1 AAQPRSPCT
10 TLFRSDLD
18 AALLVLDAVHAVRGG
33 RHVVVDHGKRLLRMA
48 DLAAGHAQ
56 TFESLWA
63 GHLMHEMAVD
73 PQKAGSV
80 FLAVN
85 HVVVENLV
93 VEGARCA
100 HLRKSVDVR
109 MEKVR
114 QAPVRGSGSA
124 ESAGQCAADTRKE
137 TCRQALAVLQH
148 ELLVGGVAEK
158 LFHAGSIPMFSRAGN
173 DRGVAASSRAGIRLR
188 ASS

>member
-1 AAQPRSPCT
+1 
-10 TLFRSDLD
+10 
-18 AALLVLDAVHAVRGG
+18 
-33 RHVVVDHGKRLLRMA
+33 RMA

-109 MEKVR
+109 RKRSGKRRCGEADQPSRLVS
-114 QAPVRGSGSA
+114 APQTRA
-124 ESAGQCAADTRKE
+124 KKRAGRRLRSCSTNF
-137 TCRQALAVLQH
+137 LY
-148 ELLVGGVAEK
+148 
-158 LFHAGSIPMFSRAGN
+158 AGSPKSSSMRAQ
-173 DRGVAASSRAGIRLR
+173 
-188 ASS
+188 

>member
-100 HLRKSVDVR
+100 HLRKSVELR

-114 QAPVRGSGSA
+114 QAPVREADQPSRLVSA
-124 ESAGQCAADTRKE
+124 PQTRAKKRAGRRLRSCSTNF
-137 TCRQALAVLQH
+137 LY
-148 ELLVGGVAEK
+148 
-158 LFHAGSIPMFSRAGN
+158 AGSPKSSSMRAQYQCFRVRAMIGAWPP
-173 DRGVAASSRAGIRLR
+173 RFWQASG
-188 ASS
+188 